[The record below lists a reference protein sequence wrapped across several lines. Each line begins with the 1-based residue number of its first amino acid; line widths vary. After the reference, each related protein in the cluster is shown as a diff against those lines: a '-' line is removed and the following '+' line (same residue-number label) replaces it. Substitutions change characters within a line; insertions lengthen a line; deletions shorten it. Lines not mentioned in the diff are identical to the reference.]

1 MLAKRTIRG
10 NEYLYQK
17 KEMFY
22 NTQKTFRLNEDEYKS
37 FVKKCH
43 ELDLVPNKVLRKLM
57 NDFANGIGVN
67 SEQNNNN

>member
-17 KEMFY
+17 KELFY

-37 FVKKCH
+37 FVEKCH
-43 ELDLVPNKVLRKLM
+43 ELDLVPNKVLRELM
-57 NDFANGIGVN
+57 NNFANGIGVN
-67 SEQNNNN
+67 NEQNDNN